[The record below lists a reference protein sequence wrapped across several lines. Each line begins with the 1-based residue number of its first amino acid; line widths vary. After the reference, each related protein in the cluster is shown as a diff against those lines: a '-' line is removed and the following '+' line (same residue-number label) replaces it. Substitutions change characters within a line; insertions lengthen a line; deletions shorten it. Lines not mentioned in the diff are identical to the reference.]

1 LISAI
6 VSIGACAAAIQA
18 QQAPAAQPK
27 QTPAAQAKQTPA
39 NTEPTLTKAE
49 MQKFLATAKAKGS
62 RQTSKGIT
70 APYKLRLSD
79 GVVEHDAAFQ
89 AVDEH
94 KMRMDFGD
102 GTTELNFVDS
112 YEYDIAAYNIAE
124 LLELDSM
131 MPVTVA
137 RTWNGRKGAISWW
150 VTTLMDEKERLAKKV
165 EPPPAAHWNDQ
176 MHRMRVF
183 TALVRDTDRN
193 LTNVLIDPDWKLW
206 MIDFTRAFRT
216 QPELIN
222 QKDLVKCDR
231 QLLVRLKALDRDDV
245 ARVTKD
251 HLRKMDVDAV
261 MARRDR
267 IVQHFQKLIAD
278 KGEAEVLY

>member
-1 LISAI
+1 MRSARAVLLIAAL
-6 VSIGACAAAIQA
+6 VS
-18 QQAPAAQPK
+18 APAVFHAQNAP
-27 QTPAAQAKQTPA
+27 PNA
-39 NTEPTLTKAE
+39 EPTLTKAE
-49 MQKFLATAKAKGS
+49 MQKFLSTAKVKS
-62 RQTSKGIT
+62 SKQTSKGIT

-79 GVVEHDAAFQ
+79 GALEHDAAFQ

-102 GTTELNFVDS
+102 GSSELNFVDS
-112 YEYDIAAYNIAE
+112 YEYDLAAYNIAE

-131 MPVTVA
+131 MPVTVQ
-137 RTWNGRKGAISWW
+137 RTWNGKKGAISWW
-150 VTTLMDEKERLAKKV
+150 VPTKMDEKERLAKKI
-165 EPPPAAHWNDQ
+165 EPPPTAHRNEQ

-206 MIDFTRAFRT
+206 MIDFTRAFRL
-216 QPELIN
+216 QADLIN

-231 QLLVRLKALDRDDV
+231 QLLARLKALNRDDV

-251 HLRKMDVDAV
+251 HLRKVDVDAV
-261 MARRDR
+261 MARRDK
-267 IVQHFQKLIAD
+267 IVQHFQKLVAE
-278 KGEAEVLY
+278 KGESEV